1 MTPLKK
7 VTSDYDVK
15 PTRFIEKTHVRQQ
28 GQSDCGVACLKSIL
42 RYHGGDAPLE
52 RLREVSGTNLQGTT
66 LLGLFQAAA
75 ESGFDAEGL
84 EAESVENLRELSEP
98 AILHV
103 VMENQLQHYVVF
115 YGFEGEQILLGDP
128 AQGLRRMSA
137 AELDEIWQTK
147 ALLSLRPNATFVKTT
162 DERRTHRR
170 YFLDLLRDD
179 APLLGIAAGLGLALA
194 GLGISTALFSQRLLD
209 DILPSR
215 DERRLWLGLGLLTAL
230 LLARAGVGYLRGFLL
245 IRQSRDFNNRIVGS
259 FYEKLLRLPKSF
271 FDGRSTG
278 ELLARLNDTRR
289 VQQTVS
295 FLTGQVVI
303 NLLVAL
309 VAAGALFTYSW
320 PLGAVALLSVPWFG
334 GLSARF
340 GKKIN
345 AGQRAVMAAYARSE
359 SHYVDSIQGIEAVK
373 MANRE
378 GVFAELARA
387 VYGVFQQRSY
397 DLGRLG
403 LRFALL
409 AELGSALLLS
419 GLVGGAAY
427 LILEKNLSL
436 GELVAVLSLA
446 GTLIPAVSGLSLV
459 TIQLGEARVAFDR
472 MMEFAGARPERGA
485 EIGAEWLPFPDG
497 AIELEIQDLNF
508 SFPGRS
514 RLLHEVSLRVRTGEL
529 VAVVGETGGGKS
541 TLLQVLQRFYTP
553 ENGKIRVNGQNWN
566 SIPTPA
572 WRSVLGVVPQQ
583 ISLFSGT
590 LIDNLLMGNPIE
602 EAESMVNFCRET
614 GFDRFFESLPLGYFT
629 PMGEAG
635 VHLSGGQRQLVGMAR
650 ALYRKPRLLMLDEP
664 TASLDR
670 QTEEF
675 ILTLLDRLKPQ
686 LAKVLVTHRFSTRQ
700 RADRGYQLQNGN
712 LFPVEEAAFR
722 TMQPA

>member
-1 MTPLKK
+1 
-7 VTSDYDVK
+7 VK
-15 PTRFIEKTHVRQQ
+15 LSRFIEKTHVRQQ
-28 GQSDCGVACLKSIL
+28 GQSDCGVACLKSLL
-42 RYHGGDAPLE
+42 RYYGGDVPLE
-52 RLREVSGTNLQGTT
+52 RLREISGTNLQGTT
-66 LLGLFQAAA
+66 LLGLFQAAT
-75 ESGFDAEGL
+75 EVGFDAEGL
-84 EAESVENLRELSEP
+84 EADSVENLHELSEP

-103 VMENQLQHYVVF
+103 VMENHLQHYVVF
-115 YGFEGEQILLGDP
+115 YGFEGERLLLGDP
-128 AQGLRRMSA
+128 AQGLRRMST
-137 AELDEIWQTK
+137 AELDEIWKTK

-162 DERRTHRR
+162 EERRSHRR

-179 APLLGIAAGLGLALA
+179 VPLLGIAAGLGLALA

-215 DERRLWLGLGLLTAL
+215 DQYRLWLGLALLTIL
-230 LLARAGVGYLRGFLL
+230 LLARAGLSYLRGFLL

-259 FYEKLLRLPKSF
+259 FYEKILRLPKSF

-289 VQQTVS
+289 VQQTVL

-340 GKKIN
+340 GGKIN

-359 SHYVDSIQGIEAVK
+359 SHYVDSIQGIDAVK

-378 GVFAELARA
+378 GVFAELARR

-427 LILEKNLSL
+427 LVLEKTLSL

-472 MMEFAGARPERGA
+472 MMEFAGARPEKDQ
-485 EIGAEWLPFPDG
+485 EISADVLPLPDG
-497 AIELEIQDLNF
+497 PIGLAIQDLNF
-508 SFPGRS
+508 RFPGRS
-514 RLLHEVSLRVRTGEL
+514 RLLHHVSLRVSTGEL

-553 ENGKIRVNGQNWN
+553 ESGQIRLNGQSWN
-566 SIPTPA
+566 SISTSA
-572 WRSVLGVVPQQ
+572 WRTLLGVVPQH

-590 LIDNLLMGNPIE
+590 LLDNLLMGAPVE
-602 EAESMVNFCRET
+602 EAEALVDFCQET
-614 GFDRFFESLPLGYFT
+614 GFDQFFALLPLGYLT
-629 PMGEAG
+629 PVGEAG
-635 VHLSGGQRQLVGMAR
+635 IHLSGGQRQLVGMAR
-650 ALYRKPRLLMLDEP
+650 ALYRKPWLLLLDEP

-670 QTEEF
+670 QTEAF
-675 ILTLLDRLKPQ
+675 ILSLLERLKPQ
-686 LAKVLVTHRFSTRQ
+686 LATVLVTHRPSTRQ
-700 RADRGYQLQNGN
+700 QADRVYQLQHGH
-712 LFPVEEAAFR
+712 LLAVEELTFR
-722 TMQPA
+722 TLQPA